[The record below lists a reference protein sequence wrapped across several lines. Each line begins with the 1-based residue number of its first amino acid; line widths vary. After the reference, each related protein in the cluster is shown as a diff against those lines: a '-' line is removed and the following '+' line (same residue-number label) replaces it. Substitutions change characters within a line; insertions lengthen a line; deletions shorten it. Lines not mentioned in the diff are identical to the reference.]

1 MSIFSKWKDYIPSS
15 RRGASAEK
23 AAYDDVHAAAT
34 ISDSARADAPK
45 DDGTDVPEEELREN
59 LNLTAQPEGTTSFN
73 RRNVLIGLS
82 LVGVLFTGAFIY
94 GISTASNAQKHKNAE
109 STVEAATQTKHLQNA
124 PTGYDDEKSKRY
136 DKKQE
141 TKDEKPR
148 DEHKVSRLHD
158 DGSVEYARSAQR
170 SVPAYTPVPQVRPS
184 VQTPVPRVTAPASA
198 AAKPSGLTPEQKIA
212 AEKAKEKMA
221 ANQSPIGFALK
232 EEGK

>member
-1 MSIFSKWKDYIPSS
+1 M
-15 RRGASAEK
+15 
-23 AAYDDVHAAAT
+23 
-34 ISDSARADAPK
+34 
-45 DDGTDVPEEELREN
+45 
-59 LNLTAQPEGTTSFN
+59 
-73 RRNVLIGLS
+73 LIGLS

-94 GISTASNAQKHKNAE
+94 GISTASNAQRHKNAE

-141 TKDEKPR
+141 AKDEKPR
-148 DEHKVSRLHD
+148 DERKVSRLHD
-158 DGSVEYARSAQR
+158 DGSVEYARPAQR

-184 VQTPVPRVTAPASA
+184 VQTPVLRVTAPASA
-198 AAKPSGLTPEQKIA
+198 ATKPSGLTPEQKIA

>member
-15 RRGASAEK
+15 KRGVSAK
-23 AAYDDVHAAAT
+23 DATYDSVHAAA
-34 ISDSARADAPK
+34 SGRGARADATS
-45 DDGTDVPEEELREN
+45 DDVPAEELRED
-59 LNLTAQPEGTTSFN
+59 LNLTAKPEGTTSFN

-94 GISTASNAQKHKNAE
+94 GISTASNAQRHKNVE

-136 DKKQE
+136 DKKSE

-148 DEHKVSRLHD
+148 DERKVSRMHD
-158 DGSVEYARSAQR
+158 DGSVEYARPAQR
-170 SVPAYTPVPQVRPS
+170 SVPAYTPVPQMRPS

-198 AAKPSGLTPEQKIA
+198 ATKPSGLTPEQKIS